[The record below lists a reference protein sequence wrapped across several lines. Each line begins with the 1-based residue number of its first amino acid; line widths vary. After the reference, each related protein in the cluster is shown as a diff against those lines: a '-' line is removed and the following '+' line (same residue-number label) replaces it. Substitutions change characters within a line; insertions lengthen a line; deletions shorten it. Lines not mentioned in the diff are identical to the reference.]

1 MRDIDVRKVLC
12 DQLVTMHKDDPQ
24 TLIVEELGIRQGAAR
39 VDVAV
44 VNGSLHGY
52 EIKSAKDTLERLP
65 RQLEL
70 YGSVFDTITLVT
82 AENHLD
88 SALNVIPDW
97 WGVVLAREDSNMLK
111 LSLVKETK
119 TNDGV
124 DPIALAELLWKEEAL
139 LLLQERDAAKGYR
152 SKPRRE
158 IWKAVCE
165 IYSTDELRDAV
176 RLFLKRRSTLLERK
190 LI

>member
-1 MRDIDVRKVLC
+1 MRDIDVRRVLC
-12 DQLVTMHKDDPQ
+12 CQLVAMHKNDPQ

-52 EIKSAKDTLERLP
+52 EIKSARDTLERLP
-65 RQLEL
+65 KQSEL
-70 YGSVFDTITLVT
+70 YSSVFDTITLVT

-88 SALNVIPDW
+88 GALSVIPDW
-97 WGVVLAREDSNMLK
+97 WGIVLVRKERKTLK
-111 LSLVKETK
+111 LSLVRETK
-119 TNDGV
+119 PNNAV
-124 DPIALAELLWKEEAL
+124 DPMALAELLWKEEAL
-139 LLLQERDAAKGYR
+139 GLLQERDAAEGYL

-165 IYSTDELRDAV
+165 IYSTQELREAV